1 MAHNKIGQLKVRT
14 SVANHHDIETNYIF
28 YSYDKG
34 SAVFDFRLKNQKNE
48 ALNLTNVTVKLLFT
62 GVQDG
67 EERKFTYLD
76 SQPIIE

>member
-1 MAHNKIGQLKVRT
+1 MTKKIGKINFCT
-14 SVANHHDIETNYIF
+14 SVDGKHESEKKYVF

-34 SAVFDFRLKNQKNE
+34 SVAFDFRLKNQKNE
-48 ALNLTNVTVKLLFT
+48 ALDLTNVTVKLLFT